1 MNYRFKKE
9 KKNHIYSWDACCI
22 EDVDWDDLLE
32 HIQVSRGM
40 SKAMV
45 KHIGE
50 HSNKSFAEQVEVLS
64 KRYRPDVLEAREA
77 YDSKPAVS

>member
-1 MNYRFKKE
+1 
-9 KKNHIYSWDACCI
+9 
-22 EDVDWDDLLE
+22 
-32 HIQVSRGM
+32 M

>member
-1 MNYRFKKE
+1 MNYKLKK
-9 KKNHIYSWDACCI
+9 KKKITYTAWSACCI

-32 HIQVSRGM
+32 HIQVGRGM

>member
-1 MNYRFKKE
+1 
-9 KKNHIYSWDACCI
+9 
-22 EDVDWDDLLE
+22 
-32 HIQVSRGM
+32 M

-50 HSNKSFAEQVEVLS
+50 LSNKSFAEQVVVLS
-64 KRYRPDVLEAREA
+64 KRYRSDVLEAREA